1 MKTKSLGRGLRALI
15 PEDPFLEET
24 ARVTDIEVAHID
36 ANPYQPRKD
45 FAPEALEELKESIK
59 KDGLLQP
66 IVVRPKGEKYEII
79 VGERRL
85 RAAKMAG
92 LTRIPAMILPELPDQ
107 QLLEMALVENLQR
120 EDLNPI
126 EVAEGLN
133 ELIIQFKLT
142 QEQAAEKIGKQRAT
156 VANLLRLLKLPEDIR
171 DGVRTG
177 QLSMGHARALLALD
191 DPAQQRSLYL
201 RTIRKNLSVRRVEQ
215 LINQLSSPSKDDE
228 IQKPATLFISRTED
242 RLRSLLGTQVRIKNR
257 PRGGVINIEYY
268 DDEDLERLLELF
280 EFIEKET

>member
-15 PEDPFLEET
+15 PEDPFPEET
-24 ARVTDIEVAHID
+24 ARVTDIDVASID

-45 FAPEALEELKESIK
+45 FEPEALQQLKESIQ

-66 IVVRPKGEKYEII
+66 IVVRPNGERYEII

-85 RAAKMAG
+85 RASKMAG
-92 LTRIPAMILPELPDQ
+92 LTRIPAMILPEMEDQ
-107 QLLEMALVENLQR
+107 QLLEMALIENLQR

-126 EVAEGLN
+126 EVAEGLH
-133 ELIIQFKLT
+133 ELIVQFQLT

-191 DPAQQRSLYL
+191 DPALQRSLFL
-201 RTIRKNLSVRRVEQ
+201 RTVQKNLSVRRIEQ
-215 LINQLSSPSKDDE
+215 LIQQLNSPPKDE
-228 IQKPATLFISRTED
+228 GIPKSTTLFIARSED
-242 RLRSLLGTQVRIKNR
+242 RLRSLLGTQIRIKNR
-257 PRGGVINIEYY
+257 LRGGVINIEYY
-268 DDEDLERLLELF
+268 SDEDLERLLELF
-280 EFIEKET
+280 EIIEKET

>member
-1 MKTKSLGRGLRALI
+1 MKTKSLGKGLRALI
-15 PEDPFLEET
+15 PEDPFRDET
-24 ARVTDIEVAHID
+24 ARVTDIEVTQID
-36 ANPYQPRKD
+36 ANPFQPRKD
-45 FAPEALEELKESIK
+45 FEPDALEELKESIK

-66 IVVRPKGEKYEII
+66 IVVRLKGERYQII
-79 VGERRL
+79 VGERRF

-92 LTRIPAMILPELPDQ
+92 LKQIPAMILPEIQDQ
-107 QLLEMALVENLQR
+107 QLLEMALIENLQR

-126 EVAEGLN
+126 EVAEGLH
-133 ELIIQFKLT
+133 ELIAKFKLT

-156 VANLLRLLKLPEDIR
+156 IANLLRLLKLPEEIR

-191 DPAQQRSLYL
+191 DPALQRSLYL

-215 LINQLSSPSKDDE
+215 LIHQLNTPAKEDE
-228 IQKPATLFISRTED
+228 IPKETALFIARTED
-242 RLRSLLGTQVRIKNR
+242 RLRTMLGTQVRIKNR
-257 PRGGVINIEYY
+257 SNGGMINIEYY

-280 EFIEKET
+280 DIIDKET

>member
-24 ARVTDIEVAHID
+24 ARVTDIDVTHID
-36 ANPYQPRKD
+36 VNPYQPRKD
-45 FAPEALEELKESIK
+45 FSPESLKELKESIQ

-66 IVVRPKGEKYEII
+66 IVVRPKGEKYQLII
-79 VGERRL
+79 GERRL
-85 RAAKMAG
+85 RAVKMAG
-92 LTRIPAMILPELPDQ
+92 LTRIPAMILPEIEDR
-107 QLLEMALVENLQR
+107 QLLEMALIENLQR

-133 ELIIQFKLT
+133 ELIAQFQLT

-191 DPAQQRSLYL
+191 DPAMQRSLFL
-201 RTIRKNLSVRRVEQ
+201 RTVQKNLSVRRVEQ
-215 LINQLSSPSKDDE
+215 LIHQLNSPSKDDE
-228 IQKPATLFISRTED
+228 IPKQATLFIARTED

-257 PRGGVINIEYY
+257 LRGGVINIEYY
-268 DDEDLERLLELF
+268 SDEDLERLLELF
-280 EFIEKET
+280 EIIEKET